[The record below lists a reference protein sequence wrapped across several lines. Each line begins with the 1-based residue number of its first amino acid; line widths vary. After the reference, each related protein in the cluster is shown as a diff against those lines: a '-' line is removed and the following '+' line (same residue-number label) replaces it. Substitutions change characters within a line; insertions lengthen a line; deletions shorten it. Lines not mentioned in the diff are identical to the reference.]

1 MKWYAYHKGEILS
14 KSTYDSYVKRGPFVV
29 CRKGGG
35 KVRPA
40 LIEWRSLHAHYR
52 DRIIARYGN
61 PEVQTQRDRFMR
73 YLERDAAARGYYAAF
88 QLQNG
93 AYLPER
99 TQLRYAAEA
108 AVLNAVGAFLRHHS
122 APVGSS
128 GVKAIALWSRL
139 ADWVS
144 GLERSCWPH
153 DLPTHPRSLRR
164 KLERYRQGGYPA
176 LIHKNFCNKNSEKI
190 HEAAEQWLIA
200 QSQLLKAYK
209 QEALKRGWKLIFDEK
224 TLYNFL
230 YDEKVK
236 GLWYGYRYGE
246 LKAEERHL
254 FQFTT
259 RLPELRDALWYGGGT
274 RLNYFYRDA
283 SGKPRCCQV
292 YEVMD
297 AYSEVLLGYHIGERE
312 DFAAQRTAYEMAVET
327 SGYRPYRLGMDH
339 QGGHNTAAAQAFFEK
354 ISQTLSRPSPIYGKS
369 KSIESAFGR
378 FQAQYLAQDWF
389 FSGQDITA
397 VKLASRPNLE
407 FLEANRAEL
416 PSLAEIKACYAHR
429 RQQCNQALHPKKG
442 ISRLQ
447 LYQQSTNS
455 QAPAVSPWERVD
467 WFWVLRPTPVTSRAY
482 GIRFTEG
489 KVTYDYIVHT
499 PEGYPDQK
507 WLCEHIGVRF
517 RIRYDP
523 DDRSQMYLYRESS
536 LGLRFAARAET
547 KVAIHRALQEQ
558 EAWESDY
565 IQKVGQIK
573 KRDRLQVCDTVDQ
586 ILSHHNMRPEDH
598 GLRSPALKGI
608 NKAKSGKKTPS
619 SKAESQP
626 DLNIYHYM

>member
-1 MKWYAYHKGEILS
+1 MKWYAYHKGEILR

-52 DRIIARYGN
+52 DRIIVRYGN

-108 AVLNAVGAFLRHHS
+108 AVLNAVGAFFRHHS

-144 GLERSCWPH
+144 GF
-153 DLPTHPRSLRR
+153 
-164 KLERYRQGGYPA
+164 ERYRQGGYPA
-176 LIHKNFCNKNSEKI
+176 LIHKDFCNKNSEKI

-209 QEALKRGWKLIFDEK
+209 QEALKRSWKLIFDEK

-297 AYSEVLLGYHIGERE
+297 AYSEVLLGYHIGERK

-327 SGYRPYRLGMDH
+327 SGHRPYRLGMDH

-354 ISQTLSRPSPIYGKS
+354 ISQTLSRPSPIM
-369 KSIESAFGR
+369 AR
-378 FQAQYLAQDWF
+378 
-389 FSGQDITA
+389 
-397 VKLASRPNLE
+397 ASP
-407 FLEANRAEL
+407 
-416 PSLAEIKACYAHR
+416 
-429 RQQCNQALHPKKG
+429 
-442 ISRLQ
+442 
-447 LYQQSTNS
+447 
-455 QAPAVSPWERVD
+455 
-467 WFWVLRPTPVTSRAY
+467 SRAPL
-482 GIRFTEG
+482 GA
-489 KVTYDYIVHT
+489 
-499 PEGYPDQK
+499 
-507 WLCEHIGVRF
+507 F
-517 RIRYDP
+517 RLSTWR
-523 DDRSQMYLYRESS
+523 RTGSS
-536 LGLRFAARAET
+536 AGRT
-547 KVAIHRALQEQ
+547 
-558 EAWESDY
+558 
-565 IQKVGQIK
+565 
-573 KRDRLQVCDTVDQ
+573 
-586 ILSHHNMRPEDH
+586 
-598 GLRSPALKGI
+598 
-608 NKAKSGKKTPS
+608 
-619 SKAESQP
+619 SQP
-626 DLNIYHYM
+626 